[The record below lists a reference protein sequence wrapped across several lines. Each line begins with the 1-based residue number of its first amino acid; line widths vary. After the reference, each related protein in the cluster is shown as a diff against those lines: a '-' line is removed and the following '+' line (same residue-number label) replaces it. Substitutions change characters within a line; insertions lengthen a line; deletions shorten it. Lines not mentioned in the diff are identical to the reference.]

1 MRSNSARHAA
11 TTSDSAIAACPMPM
25 QSQTYLS
32 FGRVATLAAM
42 RRASSLVSSLAAD
55 RRLGLH
61 PVIGWTEVTFEP
73 LQGIAQRLPM
83 PHEQFR
89 TGGTQI
95 ILDRA
100 SAEAIE
106 TSEPSLPFRRQARQD
121 RLQRNR
127 GRRASVAFVR
137 IGSVGGFGRVCRDR
151 WVGTSVVFVRIA
163 PLGGSVGLIR
173 LSSDLAKSNF
183 SIDNPARKRS
193 VRATLKASA
202 YH

>member
-1 MRSNSARHAA
+1 
-11 TTSDSAIAACPMPM
+11 MPM

-121 RLQRNR
+121 RVQRN
-127 GRRASVAFVR
+127 GVR
-137 IGSVGGFGRVCRDR
+137 CFGRVREDR
-151 WVGTSVVFVRIA
+151 FGRRVRRGREG
-163 PLGGSVGLIR
+163 P
-173 LSSDLAKSNF
+173 
-183 SIDNPARKRS
+183 P
-193 VRATLKASA
+193 VRRVSA
-202 YH
+202 LE